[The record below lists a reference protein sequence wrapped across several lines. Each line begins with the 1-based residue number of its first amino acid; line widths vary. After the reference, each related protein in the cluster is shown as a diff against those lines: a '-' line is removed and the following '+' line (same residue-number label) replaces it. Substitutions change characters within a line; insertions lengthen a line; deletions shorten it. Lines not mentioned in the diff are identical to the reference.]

1 MTITGLLDAV
11 FDLRVDYVSPSFVIS
26 WQPPFT
32 LDIPGPIDITYC
44 ILITNVSSSSPSP
57 LENLCGIVPAN
68 YSVNLNFDPCVEY
81 NVMITPENMLGNGT
95 STTATFPGAFSIL
108 YTLRSLL
115 LFSVLYYYDHCR
127 TRWCGSRQCHSCSK
141 FLRKYSV

>member
-11 FDLRVDYVSPSFVIS
+11 FDVRVDYVNPSFVIS

-32 LDIPGPIDITYC
+32 LDVPGPVDITYC

-57 LENLCGIVPAN
+57 LENSCGIVPAT

-81 NVMITPENMLGNGT
+81 NVVITPQNVLGNGT
-95 STTATFPGAFSIL
+95 SATVAFPGVSSIIL
-108 YTLRSLL
+108 YIGIMEW
-115 LFSVLYYYDHCR
+115 VCVHCR
-127 TRWCGSRQCHSCSK
+127 TR
-141 FLRKYSV
+141 